1 MRKGKAFRRTTEVE
15 VAGKVNI
22 DGNGISKISTQVSYL
37 NHMINILAAHSLI
50 DITLTAKGDLI
61 HHIGEDVAI
70 CLGEALKNSL
80 REREGIIRFG
90 HATAPLEDSLAS
102 ASIDLAKRPY
112 SFVELKIEKEGVED
126 MVAEDIYHFL
136 RSLAYALE
144 ATIHIK
150 VLYGENDHHKIE
162 AAFKA
167 FALALRQ
174 AVTVD
179 VRRKGPPSTKG
190 VM

>member
-1 MRKGKAFRRTTEVE
+1 MRKGKAFRKTAEVD
-15 VAGKVNI
+15 VSGRVNI
-22 DGNGISKISTQVSYL
+22 DGNGVPKISTRISYL
-37 NHMINILAAHSLI
+37 NHMISILAAHSLI

-70 CLGEALKNSL
+70 CLGEAVKNAL
-80 REREGIIRFG
+80 RERVGIIRFG
-90 HATAPLEDSLAS
+90 YATVPLEDSLAS

-136 RSLAYALE
+136 RSFAYALE

-150 VLYGENDHHKIE
+150 VLYGENDHHKVE

-167 FALALRQ
+167 LALALRQ
-174 AVTVD
+174 AMTVD
-179 VRRKGPPSTKG
+179 IRRKGAPSTKG